1 MSLFPAP
8 PPAASTPF
16 SFFLI
21 LMRVHRVRTNAN
33 TCGYDVLYQ
42 NTVLH
47 LSCHE
52 LYVAHL
58 VCLGLRYVTLVFF
71 LYYVYNEERRMI
83 NREIR
88 SSYAIQAKFFRSFL
102 LSCMRDHQLSRFTRK
117 WCKYN

>member
-1 MSLFPAP
+1 MQKKRRCYGISHVALPAP

-16 SFFLI
+16 SFF

-71 LYYVYNEERRMI
+71 LVLCV
-83 NREIR
+83 
-88 SSYAIQAKFFRSFL
+88 Q
-102 LSCMRDHQLSRFTRK
+102 
-117 WCKYN
+117 

>member
-1 MSLFPAP
+1 MSFFRLLPLLPLPFLFL
-8 PPAASTPF
+8 
-16 SFFLI
+16 FLI

-58 VCLGLRYVTLVFF
+58 VCLGLRYVSFF
-71 LYYVYNEERRMI
+71 LYYVYNEERRI

-88 SSYAIQAKFFRSFL
+88 FLYAIRAEIFSLVSPLMHVQSSIEPFHLKV
-102 LSCMRDHQLSRFTRK
+102 T
-117 WCKYN
+117 